1 MIRVTR
7 AALMLFLLVSVAGC
21 ALRRPSAQPTAP
33 RPEDRLQQALAVL
46 DSGNYAGATRQLL
59 ALTQTYPNTPVGR
72 AALLNAAAAELDPR
86 NPDRQL
92 DQGATLLANYLQ
104 RSPASD
110 WTEHAVESFY
120 LLAQEVGASSERI
133 EQAQAAAAR
142 ARAAVPRLPGTSLSA
157 RLEDV
162 AKDRDRLAA
171 RVRELETATADL
183 RKQYADTLQ
192 ELQRIRRTL
201 RP

>member
-1 MIRVTR
+1 MIRVKG
-7 AALMLFLLVSVAGC
+7 AALTLFVLVSAAGC
-21 ALRRPSAQPTAP
+21 ALRRPAAQPSGP
-33 RPEDRLQQALAVL
+33 RPEDRLQQALTVL

-59 ALTQTYPNTPVGR
+59 ALTQTYPNTAVGR

-104 RSPASD
+104 RSPPTD

-120 LLAQEVGASSERI
+120 LLAQEVGASSARI
-133 EQAQAAAAR
+133 EQAQAAVAR
-142 ARAAVPRLPGTSLSA
+142 AQAAVPRLPGPPLSA

-162 AKDRDRLAA
+162 QKERDRLAA
-171 RVRELETATADL
+171 RVRELEAASGDL
-183 RKQYADTLQ
+183 RKQLADTLQ